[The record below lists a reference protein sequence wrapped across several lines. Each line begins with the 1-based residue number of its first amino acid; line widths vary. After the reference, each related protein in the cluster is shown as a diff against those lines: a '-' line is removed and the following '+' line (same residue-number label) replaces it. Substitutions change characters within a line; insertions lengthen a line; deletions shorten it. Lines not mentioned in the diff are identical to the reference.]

1 MALVKLEKAKW
12 RPFFDRMS
20 KRLIGK
26 RAEID
31 VQSLALGA

>member
-1 MALVKLEKAKW
+1 
-12 RPFFDRMS
+12 MS